1 MDEQIDNNN
10 KSSNSQ
16 LINIEREKKRWSTK
30 SIYPHTHE
38 SWILSGNQFFDCWTL
53 SLLSLSRLKD
63 KEIKKK
69 REGGRKK
76 YRRTGA
82 HSDWLFI

>member
-38 SWILSGNQFFDCWTL
+38 SWILSGNQFLIVGL
-53 SLLSLSRLKD
+53 SLFSLSRLKD

-69 REGGRKK
+69 REGGRKI